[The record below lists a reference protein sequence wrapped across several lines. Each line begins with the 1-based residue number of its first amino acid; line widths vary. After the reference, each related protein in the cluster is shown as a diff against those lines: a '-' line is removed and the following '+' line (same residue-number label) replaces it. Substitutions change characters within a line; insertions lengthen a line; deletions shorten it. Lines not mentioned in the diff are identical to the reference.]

1 MATGTVVITEEPYGK
16 LQKVKWAWTSTSGG
30 AAGDA
35 TAHAYTG
42 VIVRFLAVPGT
53 AGDQPSDQFDVV
65 INDEDGY
72 DILAGQGANLSNAS
86 NTTVV
91 SGMGA
96 VANDRLTLAVTNAG
110 DANTGACILYIDPRG
125 GVA

>member
-1 MATGTVVITEEPYGK
+1 MTGTVVITEEPFGR
-16 LQKVKWAWTSTSGG
+16 LQKVKFAWTATSGG
-30 AAGDA
+30 AAGDT

-53 AGDQPSDQFDVV
+53 GDDAPTDQFDVV
-65 INDEDGY
+65 VNDEDNY
-72 DILAGQGANLSNAS
+72 DVLAGQGANLSNAA

-91 SGMGA
+91 AGMGA

-110 DANTGACILYIDPRG
+110 DSNKGTCIVYIDPRG